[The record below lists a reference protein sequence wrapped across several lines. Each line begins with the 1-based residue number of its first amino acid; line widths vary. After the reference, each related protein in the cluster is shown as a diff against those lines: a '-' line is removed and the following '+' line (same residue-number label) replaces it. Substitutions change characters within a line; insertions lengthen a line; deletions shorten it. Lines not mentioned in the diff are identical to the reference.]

1 MKEENIKSEYQRK
14 VDKSFFL
21 DYAQEKPRIAFCT
34 SIGMTEFPIKDKEI
48 LLRLIKKY
56 SFISV
61 REKSAELLLKKYG
74 ISAYTAMDPTLLI
87 EGCFWKKMATKRSV
101 ARPYLLVYQLHYDKH
116 QGVRDQSTVEL
127 VEKLLNK
134 KTKLWTTQFMMQLR
148 QVLTTWYLLSVRI
161 LRKSSKR

>member
-1 MKEENIKSEYQRK
+1 
-14 VDKSFFL
+14 
-21 DYAQEKPRIAFCT
+21 
-34 SIGMTEFPIKDKEI
+34 MTEFPIKDKEI

-116 QGVRDQSTVEL
+116 QGVVFNEAVRKIAESFGLDIIRITYSISDIQL
-127 VEKLLNK
+127 GK
-134 KTKLWTTQFMMQLR
+134 KI
-148 QVLTTWYLLSVRI
+148 VLPKV
-161 LRKSSKR
+161 